1 MSMRRAWMYS
11 FVLAALAFSLLAVPS
26 FADSQVRIVRLSD
39 VEGNVQIDRNTGQG
53 YEKAFLN
60 LPITQGVKL
69 RAKDEGRAE
78 IEFENGS
85 TLRII
90 PGTVIEFP
98 ELSMRDSGAKVT
110 SVKLQEGTAYL
121 NFNGAKDDEFT
132 LTFGRGKMVLTHSVH
147 LRVAMGDTDA
157 TVAGSKGDVE
167 VAGPSG
173 TVQVGKKQTATFDLA
188 DQDKYTL
195 AKNLEKD
202 PYDAWDKQQEDYHQ
216 RYLNSSYTNY
226 SPYGYGMSDLSYYGN
241 YFNVPGYGTMWQPYF
256 AGAGWDPFMNGSWV
270 WYPGFGYTWVSSY
283 PWGWTPYRYGS
294 WLFVPNYGWA
304 WQPGS
309 SRLGWNTVPRVI
321 NPPRQFIP
329 PQPPATSAHGTIVV
343 QRGPLVAPIGSGN
356 VGSANK
362 VVIHDASAGLG
373 IPRGSIRNLG
383 KVSQQVKQEG
393 TVTTTVHTMPVRT
406 SSAAAA
412 SPAVR
417 GSSASGSSA
426 SRTAAPASRA
436 SSPRMSS
443 PEPRSA
449 PPPRS
454 APAPHST
461 IPHTPPK

>member
-1 MSMRRAWMYS
+1 MSIRKAAMCLM
-11 FVLAALAFSLLAVPS
+11 AALMLLVVPS
-26 FADSQVRIVRLSD
+26 FADSQVRIVRLSQ

-60 LPITQGVKL
+60 LPVTQGVKL
-69 RAKDEGRAE
+69 RARDEGRAE

-121 NFNGAKDDEFT
+121 NFNGANDDEFT
-132 LTFGRGKMVLTHSVH
+132 LGFAREKIALTHSVH

-157 TVAGSKGDVE
+157 TLAVFKGDVE
-167 VAGPSG
+167 VEGPSG
-173 TVQVGKKQTATFDLA
+173 TVQMGKKQTATFDLA

-226 SPYGYGMSDLSYYGN
+226 SPYAYGMSDLNYYGN
-241 YFNVPGYGTMWQPYF
+241 YSYVPGYGTMWQPYF

-270 WYPGFGYTWVSSY
+270 WYPGFGYTWVSGY

-294 WLFVPNYGWA
+294 WLYVPNYGWA
-304 WQPGS
+304 WQPGG

-329 PQPPATSAHGTIVV
+329 PQPPTTSGHGTIVV
-343 QRGPLVAPIGSGN
+343 GRGPFVTPAGSGI
-356 VGSANK
+356 VGSGNK

-393 TVTTTVHTMPVRT
+393 SVTTTVHTMPVRT
-406 SSAAAA
+406 SSVTAA
-412 SPAVR
+412 SPGGR

-426 SRTAAPASRA
+426 QRTAAPASRV

-443 PEPRSA
+443 PEIRSG
-449 PPPRS
+449 PPRS
-454 APAPHST
+454 APTPRSTTPHS
-461 IPHTPPK
+461 PPK

>member
-1 MSMRRAWMYS
+1 MLIRKASIC
-11 FVLAALAFSLLAVPS
+11 FPVLAALVCSLLAVPS

-60 LPITQGVKL
+60 LPVTQGVKL

-98 ELSMRDSGAKVT
+98 ELSLRDSGAKAT
-110 SVKLQEGTAYL
+110 AVKVQEGTVYL

-132 LTFGRGKMVLTHSVH
+132 LSFGREKIALTHSVH
-147 LRVAMGDTDA
+147 LRVAIGDTDA
-157 TVAGSKGDVE
+157 TLAVFKGDVE
-167 VAGPSG
+167 VESPSG

-188 DQDKYTL
+188 DQDKYKL
-195 AKNLEKD
+195 AKNLDKD

-226 SPYGYGMSDLSYYGN
+226 SPYAYGMSDLSYYGN

-294 WLFVPNYGWA
+294 WLYVPNYGWA
-304 WQPGS
+304 WQPGG
-309 SRLGWNTVPRVI
+309 SRLGWNTIPRVI

-329 PQPPATSAHGTIVV
+329 PQAPTTSGHGTIVV
-343 QRGPLVAPIGSGN
+343 GRGPVTPAGSGI
-356 VGSANK
+356 VGSGNK

-373 IPRGSIRNLG
+373 IPRGSIRNLD
-383 KVSQQVKQEG
+383 KVSQHVKQEG
-393 TVTTTVHTMPVRT
+393 SVTATVHTTPVGT
-406 SSAAAA
+406 STVMSA

-417 GSSASGSSA
+417 GTSASGSSA
-426 SRTAAPASRA
+426 PRTAAPASRV

-443 PEPRSA
+443 PEIRSG
-449 PPPRS
+449 PPRS
-454 APAPHST
+454 SPAPHST
-461 IPHTPPK
+461 TPHSPPK